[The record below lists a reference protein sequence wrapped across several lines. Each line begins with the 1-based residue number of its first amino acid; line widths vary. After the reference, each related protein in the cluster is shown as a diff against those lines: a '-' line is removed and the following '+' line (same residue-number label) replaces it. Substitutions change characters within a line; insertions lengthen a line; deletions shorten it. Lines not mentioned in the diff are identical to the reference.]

1 MRFEV
6 TNLNKIN
13 WTSKGTNRVLQNVV
27 NLLNLARYE
36 VPYDRTRG
44 LDLSTLDLPAN
55 EASEIIKADMIELIA
70 EYEPRAAI
78 VDADVSFDNMG
89 DVILKVVVEI
99 D

>member
-55 EASEIIKADMIELIA
+55 EASEIIKADIIELIA